1 MVEWL
6 ARMAGQGDRHEEAR
20 INILESAAMSA
31 ALFSFAVAS
40 LLIELTPG
48 PNMAYLA
55 ILAANRG
62 PRSGLAGVAGV
73 ALGLTLLGLLAVL
86 GLGAL
91 VLEQPWLYQS
101 LRWAGVAYLLYLA
114 WEAWSDSR
122 KPIAPLDPE
131 GSNWRY
137 FRRGLITNLLNPK
150 AALFYITVM
159 PSFLTTTTVQE
170 AMLFAIAYV
179 VIATGVHAGV
189 VLLAGSVQP
198 MLTLPERRRAM
209 GWVFALLLI
218 GIAAWLA
225 VTTAS

>member
-1 MVEWL
+1 
-6 ARMAGQGDRHEEAR
+6 
-20 INILESAAMSA
+20 MSA

-48 PNMAYLA
+48 PNMTYLA
-55 ILAANRG
+55 ILAAARG
-62 PRSGLAGVAGV
+62 RAPGLAAVGGV
-73 ALGLTLLGLLAVL
+73 ALGLALLGLLAVF

-101 LRWAGVAYLLYLA
+101 LRWSGVAYLLYLA

-122 KPIAPLDPE
+122 RPIAPLDPD
-131 GSNWRY
+131 GNNWRY

-159 PSFLTTTTVQE
+159 PGFLTTTTVRE
-170 AMLFAIAYV
+170 TVLFATAYV
-179 VIATGVHAGV
+179 VVATGVHASV

-198 MLTLPERRRAM
+198 LLTRPERRRVM
-209 GWVFALLLI
+209 GGVFAVLLI
-218 GIAAWLA
+218 GIATWVAIG
-225 VTTAS
+225 TAR

>member
-1 MVEWL
+1 
-6 ARMAGQGDRHEEAR
+6 
-20 INILESAAMSA
+20 MSA

-48 PNMAYLA
+48 PNMTYLA
-55 ILAANRG
+55 ILAAARG
-62 PRSGLAGVAGV
+62 RAPGLAAVGGV
-73 ALGLTLLGLLAVL
+73 ALGLALLGLLAVF

-122 KPIAPLDPE
+122 RPIAPLDPD
-131 GSNWRY
+131 GNNWRY

-159 PSFLTTTTVQE
+159 PGFLTTTTVRE
-170 AMLFAIAYV
+170 TVLFATAYV
-179 VIATGVHAGV
+179 VVATGVHASV

-198 MLTLPERRRAM
+198 LLTRPERRRVM
-209 GWVFALLLI
+209 GGVFAVLLI
-218 GIAAWLA
+218 GIATWVAIG
-225 VTTAS
+225 TAR